1 MTKTLFTYFDRVR
14 DVTTTTGTG
23 VITVSGTAPQTYRT
37 FSSVFV
43 IGNIL
48 PVWVQHQTANEWEV
62 GWYTY
67 SAANQLTRT
76 VTKDGT
82 NATSPVNFSSGTKD
96 VVCGFL
102 TSLIPE
108 IIMRNQRSVTS
119 GPVSINATD
128 SIVNLNCASPTTVNL
143 PAASGRNGASLTFKD
158 VGGLAA
164 ANNIT
169 ITRAGS
175 DLIDGATTFVM
186 TNNRQMITLNPF
198 NDGVNAGWFLG

>member
-1 MTKTLFTYFDRVR
+1 MTKTLLTYFDRVR
-14 DVTTTTGTG
+14 DVSTTTGTG
-23 VITVSGTAPQTYRT
+23 IITVSGTAPQAYRT

-43 IGNIL
+43 VSNIL

-62 GWYTY
+62 GFYTY

-76 VTKDGT
+76 VVKDGT
-82 NATSPVNFSSGTKD
+82 NGTSPVNFSAGTKD

-102 TSLIPE
+102 VSLIPE
-108 IIMRNQRSVTS
+108 IILRQQRSVTA
-119 GPVSINATD
+119 GPVTLIATD
-128 SIVNLNCASPTTVNL
+128 SILNLNLNTPTTINL
-143 PAASGRNGASLTFKD
+143 PAASGRNGAPLTFKD
-158 VGGLAA
+158 VGAQAA

-169 ITRAGS
+169 LARNGT
-175 DLIDGATTFVM
+175 DLIDGQVLFVM